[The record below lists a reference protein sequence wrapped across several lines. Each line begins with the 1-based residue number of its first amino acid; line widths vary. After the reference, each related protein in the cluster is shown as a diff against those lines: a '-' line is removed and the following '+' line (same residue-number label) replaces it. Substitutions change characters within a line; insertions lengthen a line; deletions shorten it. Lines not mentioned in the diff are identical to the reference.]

1 MKQFNYPKHDSKKFS
16 STSTSTDSTS
26 TSTFASAY
34 QDNAQIQIKRE
45 LSTSPLCLNKVED
58 NFELAGI
65 LSKLVENQEK
75 IISLLEP
82 ISKKY

>member
-16 STSTSTDSTS
+16 SASTSTDSTS
-26 TSTFASAY
+26 TITSAY

-45 LSTSPLCLNKVED
+45 LSTSPLCLNKGED
-58 NFELAGI
+58 VFELAGI

>member
-16 STSTSTDSTS
+16 TQSDSTS
-26 TSTFASAY
+26 TSTITSAY
-34 QDNAQIQIKRE
+34 QDNAQIKRE
-45 LSTSPLCLNKVED
+45 LSNSPICLNKVED

>member
-16 STSTSTDSTS
+16 TQSDSTS
-26 TSTFASAY
+26 TITSAY

-45 LSTSPLCLNKVED
+45 LSNSPACLNKVED

>member
-16 STSTSTDSTS
+16 STSTQSDSTS
-26 TSTFASAY
+26 TITSTYAY
-34 QDNAQIQIKRE
+34 QDNAQIKRE
-45 LSTSPLCLNKVED
+45 LSNSPACLNKVED

>member
-16 STSTSTDSTS
+16 STSTSNDSTS
-26 TSTFASAY
+26 TITSAY